1 MKILITGSHG
11 LVGSALIPVV
21 ANAGHTVIR
30 MIRPPMKPDEK
41 KILWNPQT
49 GFVEKEKLEGFDAVV
64 HLAGESIST
73 GRWTAEKKA
82 RIRDSRVK
90 GTRFLAEIIAG
101 LKAKPKI
108 LASASAIG
116 FYGSRGTEVM
126 SEKKSPGSGFLAET
140 CVQWEAATE
149 PASQAGINV
158 FHLRFG
164 IILSPKGG
172 ALAKMLPPFKL
183 GVGGKIGS
191 GFQYMSW
198 ISITDVV
205 SAVMHV
211 LKRKEL
217 NGPVN
222 IVSQQPVTNLEFTK
236 AFGKVLSRPTVFPLP
251 AFAARFALGEM
262 ADELLLSSTRVEPS
276 RLKVL
281 GYAFQHNNIEKAL
294 QSMLG
299 K

>member
-11 LVGSALIPVV
+11 FVGSALVPAL

-41 KILWNPQT
+41 EILWDSQA
-49 GFVEKEKLEGFDAVV
+49 GHIEKDKLEGFDAVV
-64 HLAGESIST
+64 HLAGENIST
-73 GRWTAEKKA
+73 GRWTVEKKA

-90 GTRFLAEIIAG
+90 GTRLLAETLAG
-101 LKAKPKI
+101 LKHKPKI

-126 SEKKSPGSGFLAET
+126 NEKSSPGSGFLAET
-140 CVQWEAATE
+140 CVEWEAAAE
-149 PASQAGINV
+149 PAREAGINV
-158 FHLRFG
+158 VHLRFG

-198 ISITDVV
+198 VSITDVV
-205 SAVMHV
+205 GAVMHV
-211 LKRKEL
+211 LKSKEL
-217 NGPVN
+217 SGPLN

-236 AFGKVLSRPTVFPLP
+236 ALGKVLSRPTVLPLP

-262 ADELLLSSTRVEPS
+262 ADELLLSSTCVIPS
-276 RLKVL
+276 RLIRS
-281 GYAFQHNNIEKAL
+281 GFTFTHNNIEEAL
-294 QSMLG
+294 QNMLG
-299 K
+299 G

>member
-11 LVGSALIPVV
+11 LVGSALVPAL
-21 ANAGHTVIR
+21 ANAGRTVIR

-49 GFVEKEKLEGFDAVV
+49 GFIEKEKLEGFDAVV
-64 HLAGESIST
+64 HLAGENIST
-73 GRWTAEKKA
+73 GRWTTEKKA

-90 GTRFLAEIIAG
+90 GTRLLAEILAG
-101 LKAKPKI
+101 LKHKPKI

-126 SEKKSPGSGFLAET
+126 NEKSSPGSGFLAET
-140 CVQWEAATE
+140 CVEWESAAE
-149 PASQAGINV
+149 PARQAGINV
-158 FHLRFG
+158 VHLRFG
-164 IILSPKGG
+164 IILSAKGG

-191 GFQYMSW
+191 GFQSMSW

-205 SAVMHV
+205 GAVIYI
-211 LKRKEL
+211 LKSKEL
-217 NGPVN
+217 DGPIN

-236 AFGKVLSRPTVFPLP
+236 ALGKVLSRPTVFPLP
-251 AFAARFALGEM
+251 AIAARFALGEM
-262 ADELLLSSTRVEPS
+262 ANELLLSSTCVIPS
-276 RLKVL
+276 CLKAS
-281 GYAFQHNNIEKAL
+281 GYVFQHNNIEEAL
-294 QSMLG
+294 QNILG

>member
-11 LVGSALIPVV
+11 LVGSALVPSL
-21 ANAGHTVIR
+21 ANAGYTVIR
-30 MIRPPMKPDEK
+30 MIRPPMKPEEK
-41 KILWNPQT
+41 EILWNPLE

-64 HLAGESIST
+64 HLAGENIST

-90 GTRFLAEIIAG
+90 GTRLLAEILAG
-101 LKAKPKI
+101 LKHKPKI

-126 SEKKSPGSGFLAET
+126 NEKSAAGSGFLAET
-140 CVQWEAATE
+140 CVEWEAAAE
-149 PASQAGINV
+149 PARQVGINV
-158 FHLRFG
+158 VHLRFG

-172 ALAKMLPPFKL
+172 ALARMLPPFKL

-191 GFQYMSW
+191 GNQYMSW
-198 ISITDVV
+198 VSITDVV
-205 SAVMHV
+205 GAVMHV
-211 LKRKEL
+211 LKSKEL
-217 NGPVN
+217 KGPLN

-236 AFGKVLSRPTVFPLP
+236 ALGRVLSRPTVFPLP

-262 ADELLLSSTRVEPS
+262 ADELLLSSNCVIPS
-276 RLKVL
+276 RLKAS
-281 GYAFQHNNIEKAL
+281 GYVFQHNNIEEAL
-294 QSMLG
+294 RSMLG

>member
-11 LVGSALIPVV
+11 LVGSALEPAL

-41 KILWNPQT
+41 KILWDPQV
-49 GFVEKEKLEGFDAVV
+49 GYVDKDKLEGFDVVV
-64 HLAGESIST
+64 HLAGENIAA
-73 GRWTAEKKA
+73 GRWTVEKKA

-90 GTRFLAEIIAG
+90 GTRLLAETLSG
-101 LKAKPKI
+101 LKHKPKI

-126 SEKKSPGSGFLAET
+126 NEKSSPGSGFLAGVCTE
-140 CVQWEAATE
+140 WEAAAE
-149 PASQAGINV
+149 PAREAGINV
-158 FHLRFG
+158 VYLRFG

-172 ALAKMLPPFKL
+172 ALARMLMPFKL

-198 ISITDVV
+198 VSIND
-205 SAVMHV
+205 AVNAILYV
-211 LKRKEL
+211 LNNKNL
-217 NGPVN
+217 SGPLN
-222 IVSQQPVTNLEFTK
+222 IVSQQPVTNLEFTT
-236 AFGKVLSRPTVFPLP
+236 ALGKVLSRPTVFPLP
-251 AFAARFALGEM
+251 AFAAKIALGEM
-262 ADELLLSSTRVEPS
+262 ANELLLSSTCVIPS
-276 RLKVL
+276 RLVRSGFTFK
-281 GYAFQHNNIEKAL
+281 HNNIEEAL
-294 QSMLG
+294 RSMLG

>member
-49 GFVEKEKLEGFDAVV
+49 GFVEKEKLEGFDAIV
-64 HLAGESIST
+64 HLAGENIST

-205 SAVMHV
+205 SAVMHF

-222 IVSQQPVTNLEFTK
+222 IVSQQPVTNLEFIK
-236 AFGKVLSRPTVFPLP
+236 ALGKVLSRPTFFPLP

-276 RLKVL
+276 RLKAS
-281 GYAFQHNNIEKAL
+281 GYAFQHNNIEEAL
-294 QSMLG
+294 RSMLG

>member
-11 LVGSALIPVV
+11 LVGSALIPELTKV
-21 ANAGHTVIR
+21 GHTVIR

-41 KILWNPQT
+41 EILWDPQT

-64 HLAGESIST
+64 HLAGENIST
-73 GRWTAEKKA
+73 GRWTTEKKA

-90 GTRFLAEIIAG
+90 GTRLLAEILAG
-101 LKAKPKI
+101 LKHKPKI
-108 LASASAIG
+108 LATASAVG
-116 FYGSRGTEVM
+116 FYGNRY
-126 SEKKSPGSGFLAET
+126 SEGMNEKSAAGSGFLAET
-140 CVQWEAATE
+140 CIEWEAAAE
-149 PASQAGINV
+149 PARQPGINV
-158 FHLRFG
+158 VHLRFG

-191 GFQYMSW
+191 GNQYMSW
-198 ISITDVV
+198 ISITDLVG
-205 SAVMHV
+205 AVIHV
-211 LKRKEL
+211 LKSKEP
-217 NGPVN
+217 NGPIN

-236 AFGKVLSRPTVFPLP
+236 ALGKVLSRPTVFPLP

-276 RLKVL
+276 RLKAS
-281 GYAFQHNNIEKAL
+281 GYAFQHNNIEEAL
-294 QSMLG
+294 RSVLG

>member
-11 LVGSALIPVV
+11 LVGSALVPAV

-64 HLAGESIST
+64 HLAGENIST

-90 GTRFLAEIIAG
+90 GTRLLAEIIAG

-126 SEKKSPGSGFLAET
+126 SEKNSPGSGFLAET
-140 CVQWEAATE
+140 CVEWEAATE

-183 GVGGKIGS
+183 GVGGKVGS

-276 RLKVL
+276 RLKAS

>member
-11 LVGSALIPVV
+11 LVGSALVPTL

-30 MIRPPMKPDEK
+30 MVRPPMKPGEK
-41 KILWNPQT
+41 EILWNPQT

-64 HLAGESIST
+64 HLAGENIST

-90 GTRFLAEIIAG
+90 GTQLLAKTLAG
-101 LKAKPKI
+101 LKHKPKI

-116 FYGSRGTEVM
+116 FYGNRGTEVM
-126 SEKKSPGSGFLAET
+126 SERNSPGSGFLAGV
-140 CVQWEAATE
+140 CVEWEAATE
-149 PASQAGINV
+149 PARQAGINV
-158 FHLRFG
+158 VHLRFG
-164 IILSPKGG
+164 VILSSKGG

-183 GVGGKIGS
+183 GLGGKVGS

-205 SAVMHV
+205 GAVMHV
-211 LKRKEL
+211 LKSKEL
-217 NGPVN
+217 SGPLN

-236 AFGKVLSRPTVFPLP
+236 ALGRVLSRPTVFPLP
-251 AFAARFALGEM
+251 AFAARLAFGEM
-262 ADELLLSSTRVEPS
+262 ANELLLSSTGVIPS
-276 RLKVL
+276 RLIRSGFTL
-281 GYAFQHNNIEKAL
+281 QHNNIEEAL
-294 QSMLG
+294 QRMLG
-299 K
+299 R